1 MKYYVEDSLS
11 NFHFWSGAEDRAAML
26 TDDQFEVVEQNM
38 EECAPADG
46 WSDTAINDFFW
57 FEFDTIAQWL
67 GYKDEEYLSENVSDD
82 DISDADDWFDNID
95 DDTTQEFNIVT
106 MGYNLEHKF
115 ELNTFEHY
123 KFMDMEE
130 AELWAET
137 YFLYLN
143 DFEYY
148 VHPSEESVYN
158 IEP

>member
-38 EECAPADG
+38 EECTPVDG

-67 GYKDEEYLSENVSDD
+67 GYKDEEYLREDVSDD

-95 DDTTQEFNIVT
+95 DVNELVALAGLDAKDYIMEGEN
-106 MGYNLEHKF
+106 GYDMPDELDEELVNDDAQCWWNDLEDIDKVRIF
-115 ELNTFEHY
+115 R
-123 KFMDMEE
+123 K
-130 AELWAET
+130 
-137 YFLYLN
+137 N
-143 DFEYY
+143 DK
-148 VHPSEESVYN
+148 
-158 IEP
+158 

>member
-46 WSDTAINDFFW
+46 WSDTAINDLFW

-67 GYKDEEYLSENVSDD
+67 GYKDEEYLREDISDD

-95 DDTTQEFNIVT
+95 DMNELVALAGLDAKDYIKENEN
-106 MGYNLEHKF
+106 GYDVPDELDEELVNDDAQDWWNNLEDIDKVRIF
-115 ELNTFEHY
+115 RKNNE
-123 KFMDMEE
+123 
-130 AELWAET
+130 
-137 YFLYLN
+137 
-143 DFEYY
+143 
-148 VHPSEESVYN
+148 
-158 IEP
+158 

>member
-95 DDTTQEFNIVT
+95 DVNELIALAGLDAKDYVMEDEN
-106 MGYNLEHKF
+106 GYDVPDELDEELVNDDAQDWWNNLEDIDKVRIF
-115 ELNTFEHY
+115 RR
-123 KFMDMEE
+123 
-130 AELWAET
+130 
-137 YFLYLN
+137 N
-143 DFEYY
+143 DE
-148 VHPSEESVYN
+148 
-158 IEP
+158 

>member
-67 GYKDEEYLSENVSDD
+67 GYKDEEYLREGVSDD

-95 DDTTQEFNIVT
+95 DVNELIALAGLDAKDYVMEDEN
-106 MGYNLEHKF
+106 GYDVPNELDEELVNDDAQDWWNNLEDIDKVRIF
-115 ELNTFEHY
+115 RE
-123 KFMDMEE
+123 
-130 AELWAET
+130 
-137 YFLYLN
+137 N
-143 DFEYY
+143 DK
-148 VHPSEESVYN
+148 
-158 IEP
+158 